1 MQQVC
6 PLPKQR
12 EKERNTVKLMEK
24 RISGETVFDG
34 KIMHVRRDIVE
45 LSDGSEA
52 FREVVDHSGG
62 VCVLALDNE
71 ECVLTVRQ
79 FRYPFERVLQEIPA
93 GKLERGEDPDVAAA
107 RELREETGAVAGRME
122 RLGEIYPT
130 PAYCGEIIRMYL
142 ARDLVFGENDLDEGE
157 FLDVERVPFDDL
169 VEKVL
174 AGEIRDA
181 KTVTAV
187 LKAKILLSK

>member
-1 MQQVC
+1 M
-6 PLPKQR
+6 
-12 EKERNTVKLMEK
+12 KLTEK

-62 VCVLALDNE
+62 VCVLALDDENR
-71 ECVLTVRQ
+71 VLTVRQ

-93 GKLERGEDPDVAAA
+93 GKLERGEDPDAAAA

-157 FLDVERVPFDDL
+157 FLDVERVPFDEL
-169 VEKVL
+169 VQKVL
-174 AGEIRDA
+174 EGEIRDA
-181 KTVTAV
+181 KTVAAV
-187 LKAKILLSK
+187 LKAKVLLSC

>member
-1 MQQVC
+1 M
-6 PLPKQR
+6 
-12 EKERNTVKLMEK
+12 KLTEK

-34 KIMHVRRDIVE
+34 KIMHVRRDVVE

-62 VCVLALDNE
+62 VCVLALDDENR
-71 ECVLTVRQ
+71 VLTVRQ
-79 FRYPFERVLQEIPA
+79 FRYPFEQVLQEIPA
-93 GKLERGEDPDVAAA
+93 GKLERGEDPDEAAK

-157 FLDVERVPFDDL
+157 FLDVVRVPFDEL
-169 VEKVL
+169 VEKVMT
-174 AGEIRDA
+174 GEIRDA
-181 KTVTAV
+181 KTVVAV
-187 LKAKILLSK
+187 LKTKVLLSR

>member
-1 MQQVC
+1 
-6 PLPKQR
+6 
-12 EKERNTVKLMEK
+12 MEMMENK
-24 RISGETVFDG
+24 ISGETVFDG

-62 VCVLALDNE
+62 VCVLALDDE
-71 ECVLTVRQ
+71 GRVLTVRQ

-93 GKLERGEDPDVAAA
+93 GKLERGEDPDEAAA

-157 FLDVERVPFDDL
+157 FLDVERVPFDEL

-181 KTVTAV
+181 KTVAAV

>member
-1 MQQVC
+1 VEM
-6 PLPKQR
+6 
-12 EKERNTVKLMEK
+12 MEK
-24 RISGETVFDG
+24 KISGETVFDG

-62 VCVLALDNE
+62 VCVLALDDE
-71 ECVLTVRQ
+71 GRVLTVRQ

-93 GKLERGEDPDVAAA
+93 GKLERGEDPDEAAA

-157 FLDVERVPFDDL
+157 FLDVERVPFDEL

-181 KTVTAV
+181 KTVAAV

>member
-1 MQQVC
+1 M
-6 PLPKQR
+6 
-12 EKERNTVKLMEK
+12 KLTEK
-24 RISGETVFDG
+24 RLSGETVFDG

-62 VCVLALDNE
+62 VCVLALDDENR
-71 ECVLTVRQ
+71 VLTVRQ
-79 FRYPFERVLQEIPA
+79 FRYPFERILQEIPA

-122 RLGEIYPT
+122 WLGEIYPT

-181 KTVTAV
+181 KTVAAV
-187 LKAKILLSK
+187 LKAKILLGC

>member
-1 MQQVC
+1 M
-6 PLPKQR
+6 
-12 EKERNTVKLMEK
+12 KLTEK

-34 KIMHVRRDIVE
+34 KIMHVRRDVVE

-62 VCVLALDNE
+62 VCVLALDDENR
-71 ECVLTVRQ
+71 VLTVRQ
-79 FRYPFERVLQEIPA
+79 FRYPFEQVLQEIPA
-93 GKLERGEDPDVAAA
+93 GKLERGEDPDEAAK

-157 FLDVERVPFDDL
+157 FLDVVRVPFDEL
-169 VEKVL
+169 VEKVMT
-174 AGEIRDA
+174 GEIRDA
-181 KTVTAV
+181 KTVVAV
-187 LKAKILLSK
+187 LKAKVLLSR

>member
-1 MQQVC
+1 M
-6 PLPKQR
+6 
-12 EKERNTVKLMEK
+12 KLTEK
-24 RISGETVFDG
+24 RVSGETVFDG

-62 VCVLALDNE
+62 VCVLALDDENR
-71 ECVLTVRQ
+71 VLTVRQ

-93 GKLERGEDPDVAAA
+93 GKLERGEDPDAAAA
-107 RELREETGAVAGRME
+107 RELREETGAVAGHME

-157 FLDVERVPFDDL
+157 FLDVERVPFDEL

-174 AGEIRDA
+174 EGEVRDA
-181 KTVTAV
+181 KTVAAV
-187 LKAKILLSK
+187 LKAKVLLSC

>member
-1 MQQVC
+1 M
-6 PLPKQR
+6 
-12 EKERNTVKLMEK
+12 KLMEK

-45 LSDGSEA
+45 LSDGSES

-62 VCVLALDNE
+62 VCVLAVDDE
-71 ECVLTVRQ
+71 GRVLTVRQ
-79 FRYPFERVLQEIPA
+79 FRYPFERVLREIPA
-93 GKLERGEDPDVAAA
+93 GKLEKGEDPDKAAE
-107 RELREETGAVAGRME
+107 RELREETGAVAGKME

-157 FLDVERVPFDDL
+157 FLDVERVPFDEL
-169 VEKVL
+169 VEKVF

-187 LKAKILLSK
+187 LKAKILLSQ

>member
-1 MQQVC
+1 M
-6 PLPKQR
+6 
-12 EKERNTVKLMEK
+12 KLTEK

-34 KIMHVRRDIVE
+34 KIMHVRRDVVE
-45 LSDGSEA
+45 LSDGSET

-62 VCVLALDNE
+62 VCVLALDDE
-71 ECVLTVRQ
+71 KRVLTVRQ
-79 FRYPFERVLQEIPA
+79 FRYPFEQVLQEIPA
-93 GKLERGEDPDVAAA
+93 GKLERGEDPDEAAK

-157 FLDVERVPFDDL
+157 FLDVVRVPFDEL

-181 KTVTAV
+181 KTVVAV
-187 LKAKILLSK
+187 LKAKVLLGR

>member
-1 MQQVC
+1 M
-6 PLPKQR
+6 
-12 EKERNTVKLMEK
+12 KLTEK

-34 KIMHVRRDIVE
+34 KIMHVRRDVVE

-62 VCVLALDNE
+62 VCVLALDDENR
-71 ECVLTVRQ
+71 VLTVRQ
-79 FRYPFERVLQEIPA
+79 FRYPFEQVLQEIPA
-93 GKLERGEDPDVAAA
+93 GKLERGENPDEAAK

-157 FLDVERVPFDDL
+157 FLDVVRVPFDEL
-169 VEKVL
+169 VEKVMT
-174 AGEIRDA
+174 GEIRDA
-181 KTVTAV
+181 KTVVAV
-187 LKAKILLSK
+187 LKTKVLLSQ